1 MSERIEAAKR
11 TREAADEAVYALI
24 DAAREGEAGAA
35 AELQAWAAFT
45 NNLGIDIR
53 KALRAPKVAP

>member
-11 TREAADEAVYALI
+11 ARDAVEEAAYALI
-24 DAAREGEAGAA
+24 EAAREGEAGAV
-35 AELQAWAAFT
+35 AELQAWDALT

-53 KALRAPKVAP
+53 KALRAPKVSP